1 MKVVVDRDYKIR
13 NPGKWD
19 GVWEVEYQ
27 SYISH
32 HWIVYQEGRGYHS
45 VEKELLEEVLPDAG
59 NGS

>member
-19 GVWEVEYQ
+19 GEWEVTYVSEL
-27 SYISH
+27 SDHVVI
-32 HWIVYQEGRGYHS
+32 YQEDRGYS
-45 VEKELLEEVLPDAG
+45 TISKDLLEEVLPDAG